1 MRVSLLALSACV
13 AIAQSEK
20 YTGPRPPKPDVPY
33 LLHANKLVE
42 LDAATAQQA
51 DRKDDTVFTISGTA
65 SKAQTPLPEPIF
77 VIAAEKIVPDKLDM
91 YRMNVAKGGA
101 RELAIPKN
109 PKKGSP
115 RAVRMT
121 ASKLDGNLYKLEV
134 QEFME
139 NGEYCMSPQGSN
151 AVFCFAVY

>member
-1 MRVSLLALSACV
+1 MLALA
-13 AIAQSEK
+13 AAAGFAQSEK
-20 YTGPRPPKPDVPY
+20 YTGPRPTKPDVPY

-42 LDAATAQQA
+42 LDSAMAQQA
-51 DRKDDTVFTISGTA
+51 DRKDDTVFTIPGA
-65 SKAQTPLPEPIF
+65 AAKAQTPLPEPIF

-91 YRMNVAKGGA
+91 YRMNVAKGGS

-109 PKKGSP
+109 PRKGSP

-121 ASKLDGNLYKLEV
+121 ASKLEGNLYKLEV

-151 AVFCFAVY
+151 SVFCFAVY